1 MLAYLMNQ
9 YPLPKFSSLIVGLL
23 LTFCSLTLCAKE
35 PNWQAYEQILD
46 KYVTSVS
53 YQGGTLHQ
61 VNYSGLQNDQLFDEV
76 IQLIASY
83 PVKNLSNREER
94 LAFYINAYN
103 ILAIKQIIDNW
114 PVKSIKQV
122 GSLFTQVWDKP
133 AGLVSGQTFTLRNL
147 EDRVIRKYKEPRIH
161 FAINCA
167 AVSCPNLRKE
177 PYTAKKLNQQL
188 DEQTRTFLNDP
199 YKGAKR
205 GRSRVH
211 VSKIFKWFANDF
223 KPAGGTANFIYQYRP
238 EFKGSSIRA
247 NIKYNWGVN
256 GD

>member
-1 MLAYLMNQ
+1 MNQ
-9 YPLPKFSSLIVGLL
+9 YTLTKFSSLTLGLSL
-23 LTFCSLTLCAKE
+23 AFCSLTLWAKE
-35 PNWQAYEQILD
+35 PNWEAYEKILD
-46 KYVTSVS
+46 KYVSSIS
-53 YQGGTLHQ
+53 YKGGTLHQ
-61 VNYSGLQNDQLFDEV
+61 VNYSQLQNEPLFDEV
-76 IQLIASY
+76 IQLVASY
-83 PVKNLSNREER
+83 PVKNLSNRDER

-114 PVKSIKQV
+114 PLKSIKQV

-167 AVSCPNLRKE
+167 SISCPNLRKE
-177 PYTAKKLNQQL
+177 PYTARRLNQQL
-188 DEQTRTFLNDP
+188 DQQTRAFLNDP

-205 GRSRVH
+205 SRSNVH

-223 KPAGGTANFIYQYRP
+223 KTAGGTANFIYQYRP
-238 EFKGSSIRA
+238 EFKGLAIRA
-247 NIKYNWGVN
+247 NIKYNWDVN
-256 GD
+256 GR